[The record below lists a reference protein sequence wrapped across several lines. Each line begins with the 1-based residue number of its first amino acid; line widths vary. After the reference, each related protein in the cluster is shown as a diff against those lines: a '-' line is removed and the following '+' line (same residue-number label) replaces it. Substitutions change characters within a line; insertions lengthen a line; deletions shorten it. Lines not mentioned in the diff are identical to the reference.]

1 MSNKVINS
9 PIERFTRILFSRVI
23 ERLAVV
29 VSEEHLSFSQVA
41 ALHIIDRE
49 KKVNVNDISNKLN
62 LSMSA
67 TSRMID
73 ELFKKELIQ
82 RTEDQD
88 NRRSKIISL
97 TRSGKKFM
105 NNLSVERVKIIE
117 LSAST
122 IADKIPV
129 KILKIISEKIFKNN
143 NEVNL

>member
-1 MSNKVINS
+1 MSNKIINS
-9 PIERFTRILFSRVI
+9 PIERFTRILFSKVI

-41 ALHIIDRE
+41 ALHIIDRD
-49 KKVNVNDISNKLN
+49 KTVNVNDISNKLN

-73 ELFKKELIQ
+73 ELVKKELIQ
-82 RTEDQD
+82 RKEDQD
-88 NRRSKIISL
+88 NRRAKIISL
-97 TRSGKKFM
+97 TPAGEAFM

-122 IADKIPV
+122 IADKIPL
-129 KILKIISEKIFKNN
+129 KLLKIISGKLFKNN
-143 NEVNL
+143 NEVKL